1 MKNENVC
8 GFGAVIERGI
18 VTAEENGLYAV
29 RSFDRPGLVTPPLP
43 PPVEESYTVGAK
55 VFFFLFEDGT
65 GRILR
70 GMDG

>member
-18 VTAEENGLYAV
+18 VTAAEDGLYVV

-43 PPVEESYTVGAK
+43 PVEASYTGGAK
-55 VFFFLFEDGT
+55 VVFFLCEDRT